1 MSGARIFATRSFL
14 AELVN
19 YDAGSVESEA
29 GVPGSSRH
37 AAAARRP
44 RHRRHAARELRSV
57 ATNIVSTYSPLV
69 DSPRD
74 AIHLAEIGGTGK
86 LGVCLDERRSS
97 IGAMTDWFA
106 RPVLHVSNVEASLR
120 FYVDRLGFTVAWRY
134 LEDRSAARR
143 SSRSWKLRR
152 HILRPVAGEG
162 RQRSDVGLADN
173 GSHLMLVIGATPSVG
188 HEQHGQIAHRRIVPR
203 SRDGQESSR
212 TWNSPC
218 TGSPTTATTSGLSG
232 SLATSTAQA
241 TVTLPP
247 GAGIVTATAT
257 FNVGSSQGAA
267 LSPATSPLIDGERPQ
282 QVEVV
287 AMADGTSR
295 TYLLSRSG
303 ARFELG
309 RTAR

>member
-1 MSGARIFATRSFL
+1 
-14 AELVN
+14 
-19 YDAGSVESEA
+19 
-29 GVPGSSRH
+29 
-37 AAAARRP
+37 
-44 RHRRHAARELRSV
+44 
-57 ATNIVSTYSPLV
+57 
-69 DSPRD
+69 
-74 AIHLAEIGGTGK
+74 
-86 LGVCLDERRSS
+86 
-97 IGAMTDWFA
+97 
-106 RPVLHVSNVEASLR
+106 
-120 FYVDRLGFTVAWRY
+120 
-134 LEDRSAARR
+134 
-143 SSRSWKLRR
+143 
-152 HILRPVAGEG
+152 
-162 RQRSDVGLADN
+162 
-173 GSHLMLVIGATPSVG
+173 MLVIGATPSVG
-188 HEQHGQIAHRRIVPR
+188 HEQHGQIAHRRICTKI
-203 SRDGQESSR
+203 SRRARILTNLEFAGS
-212 TWNSPC
+212 
-218 TGSPTTATTSGLSG
+218 GSPTTATTSGLSG